1 MAKKLVERIYQI
13 SIPNTRRDHFSYK
26 ANLDKELEPGVRV
39 LVPFRNKLRLGIVIA
54 LNEDKELQF
63 ELKEIAE
70 VIDEKAI
77 LSEEILNLC
86 RFVSQYYQ
94 APLSEVLLLAI
105 PKLYRLGKP
114 VSLPQSLSYELIVSP
129 DEALELINKRASSQK
144 KLITLL
150 KEKPI
155 VNKEA
160 LAGEKI
166 SQQAISALLN
176 LNLIKVNEVVAL
188 PFNSKE
194 VLEEPLILNEEQKE
208 AVSQLKSNL
217 NQYHCSLL
225 QGVTGSGKTEVYLQL
240 LEEVLVDNNQALI
253 LVPEIGLTPQLVAR
267 FLARFK
273 EPLVVIHSNLNETE
287 RQSAWQLAANGIA
300 KIVIGTRAAIFTP
313 LPHLKL
319 IIIDEEHDS
328 SFKQMEG
335 VRYSAKDTAL
345 MRAHKLN
352 IPILLGSATP
362 SLETLYNCEQAKYS
376 LLKLTKKAMTE
387 TPLYYELI
395 DVRNTSL
402 NHGLAPK
409 TMAKIN
415 THLQKGNQVLVF
427 INRRG
432 FSPVLLCHS
441 CGWMAD
447 CKACAS
453 HFTLHR
459 KPVYLIC
466 HHCGTTKH
474 VPPRCENCQAEE
486 LIPIGAGT
494 QRVHEYL
501 AEEFPN
507 EVVLRVDRDEVSKKH
522 AFANQLER
530 INQGEAKLI
539 VGTQMLAKGH
549 HFPRLSLV
557 VILDADAGFYN
568 YDFRAIERLGQLL
581 TQVSGRAGRADRA
594 GEVLIQTHVPD
605 NPLLNILIQQGYD
618 AFAKRLLMER
628 EKAALP
634 PYHYMALLRAQD
646 RVQEKVLNFL
656 HLAKTQLEDSE
667 IKVLGPAPAPM
678 PFKALQHRMQLLVKC
693 SSRKIL
699 HRRLTNLRAWL
710 TMNKIDNNI
719 RWNVDID
726 PVDLS

>member
-1 MAKKLVERIYQI
+1 MERIYQI

-319 IIIDEEHDS
+319 IIID
-328 SFKQMEG
+328 
-335 VRYSAKDTAL
+335 
-345 MRAHKLN
+345 
-352 IPILLGSATP
+352 
-362 SLETLYNCEQAKYS
+362 
-376 LLKLTKKAMTE
+376 
-387 TPLYYELI
+387 
-395 DVRNTSL
+395 
-402 NHGLAPK
+402 
-409 TMAKIN
+409 
-415 THLQKGNQVLVF
+415 
-427 INRRG
+427 
-432 FSPVLLCHS
+432 
-441 CGWMAD
+441 
-447 CKACAS
+447 
-453 HFTLHR
+453 
-459 KPVYLIC
+459 
-466 HHCGTTKH
+466 
-474 VPPRCENCQAEE
+474 
-486 LIPIGAGT
+486 
-494 QRVHEYL
+494 
-501 AEEFPN
+501 
-507 EVVLRVDRDEVSKKH
+507 
-522 AFANQLER
+522 
-530 INQGEAKLI
+530 
-539 VGTQMLAKGH
+539 
-549 HFPRLSLV
+549 
-557 VILDADAGFYN
+557 
-568 YDFRAIERLGQLL
+568 
-581 TQVSGRAGRADRA
+581 
-594 GEVLIQTHVPD
+594 
-605 NPLLNILIQQGYD
+605 
-618 AFAKRLLMER
+618 
-628 EKAALP
+628 
-634 PYHYMALLRAQD
+634 
-646 RVQEKVLNFL
+646 
-656 HLAKTQLEDSE
+656 
-667 IKVLGPAPAPM
+667 
-678 PFKALQHRMQLLVKC
+678 
-693 SSRKIL
+693 
-699 HRRLTNLRAWL
+699 
-710 TMNKIDNNI
+710 
-719 RWNVDID
+719 
-726 PVDLS
+726 